1 MNKKLLLFIFLFI
14 SFTTSLFASYQVS
27 YLNDSKKYKNINDV
41 INKDFTSIPKK
52 ITFGNKKDV
61 WIKIRIENKT
71 NKKIDNYSSINNI
84 QIMENVHFY
93 TILKNQIIKKN
104 ELFNKYKNYNVDHR
118 IGNSLI
124 YNNKIN
130 ENQNLDVYIHIT
142 AKSHIYFDI
151 NNGTFSEITTK
162 SSRTTT
168 LLIFL
173 VGALS
178 ALGIYYAFLYIFTP
192 NSSYLYYTLF
202 VFSLLFWSFY
212 IYGGYAYHF
221 DIFTVGNFSNT
232 FVVLIPIF
240 TIMFF
245 KSIYKNYSEFYKYNL
260 ILNFLLSFL
269 VLFLVLY
276 ILSQLDLIFYISI
289 GKYGALIYLFTLI
302 ITMTISII
310 IYIKKLPYSGIFLFG
325 YSANFIGTITSI
337 GFFLGKTPYNIFT
350 LHGNI
355 IGGVIEAIL
364 FSILLTYKM
373 RKVYKEKEDA
383 INSSKIKNIKIN
395 ILNETIDFISHQWRQ
410 PLSQINSSVF
420 AIDNIAN
427 QNKLQIKKLDEELLY
442 IESITSYMSS
452 TIDDFRNLFS
462 NNKKDEVFSLNSII
476 TKTLSILKKIL
487 INKNIELNLN
497 IKEELMITGNKGDIT
512 QVLLIILNNA
522 KEVLEERQILSPK
535 INISLIKEDNKAN
548 LIISDNAG
556 GILPKNEEKI
566 FTANYSTKDN
576 DKNSGLGLYIAKTL
590 IENKMMGE
598 LSVYNDNQGACFCI
612 KMQVVQ

>member
-1 MNKKLLLFIFLFI
+1 MNKKLLLLIFLFI
-14 SFTTSLFASYQVS
+14 SFTSSLFASYQVS

>member
-14 SFTTSLFASYQVS
+14 SFTSSLFASFQVS

-52 ITFGNKKDV
+52 MTFGNKKDV

-93 TILKNQIIKKN
+93 TILKNQVIQKN

-130 ENQNLDVYIHIT
+130 ANQNLDVYIHIT

-151 NNGTFSEITTK
+151 NNGIFSEITTK

-221 DIFTVGNFSNT
+221 DIFTVGGFSNT

-260 ILNFLLSFL
+260 ILNFFLSFL

-310 IYIKKLPYSGIFLFG
+310 IYIKKLPYSGIFLLG
-325 YSANFIGTITSI
+325 YSANFIGTITTI

-350 LHGNI
+350 FHGNI

-476 TKTLSILKKIL
+476 TKTLSILKKVL

-522 KEVLEERQILSPK
+522 KDVLEERQILSPK

-556 GILPKNEEKI
+556 GISPKNEEKI

-598 LSVYNDNQGACFCI
+598 LSVSNDNQGACFCI